1 MRRKFSAVQEHCPP
15 ENHSPFA
22 TRYSPFAAVLALTGG
37 SCSRTTENWTNSAA
51 QESSPPVSFPHDRN
65 FSARQSRA
73 LQKNH
78 LLLATRYSL
87 LAVVSTRQEPRPLIF
102 LVPRPTL
109 LVPLKVSTHALCHQ
123 LRAKAHSMDCFSAII
138 NYGLKPLAW
147 SVSFNRQLSLKPAA
161 WIGTNR
167 GFWSTLLAGWRLET
181 LNG

>member
-1 MRRKFSAVQEHCPP
+1 
-15 ENHSPFA
+15 
-22 TRYSPFAAVLALTGG
+22 VL
-37 SCSRTTENWTNSAA
+37 
-51 QESSPPVSFPHDRN
+51 PHDRN
-65 FSARQSRA
+65 LNEFGCSGEQPSSLIPARPKFFGTA
-73 LQKNH
+73 EPCPPEKNH

-87 LAVVSTRQEPRPLIF
+87 LAVVLAQQEPRPPIF
-102 LVPRPTL
+102 LVPRTTP
-109 LVPLKVSTHALCHQ
+109 LVPLKVSTYALRHQ

-181 LNG
+181 LDG